1 MFELAASEIEN
12 LIDLVEIKMIAMRE
26 GTIFSD
32 ESELAALVVC
42 RSKLLRVAERIPG
55 ATVIPFDQALVS

>member
-1 MFELAASEIEN
+1 MFELTANEIEN

-26 GTIFSD
+26 GAFPD
-32 ESELAALVVC
+32 ESELAELGVC

-55 ATVIPFDQALVS
+55 VTVIPFDAALVS